1 MQGAS
6 GCRAVL
12 WRWGLQAGGCLQA
25 PDSKQHQAS
34 GFTEQ
39 NRPGART
46 RCGAS
51 QAPARP
57 SESLWPW
64 VILQFYFLRSGVT
77 R

>member
-1 MQGAS
+1 MP
-6 GCRAVL
+6 

-25 PDSKQHQAS
+25 LRREQYQAS
-34 GFTEQ
+34 SFTEQ

-51 QAPARP
+51 QAPARL
-57 SESLWPW
+57 SEILWPW